1 MKGLVSV
8 IVPVYNRE
16 SLVSETIDS
25 ILSQTYKNFEVILI
39 NDGSSDDSLSVLVA
53 YERRFPEKIRVI
65 DQSNQGQIIARN
77 NGIKVAQGDYIAF
90 LDSDDLWKKDK
101 LERQIPLFNKG
112 VGLVYAGTEIINEKG
127 ETIRAE
133 PADETLSG
141 NIYPQL
147 LVKNRM
153 TGGTVVVTSESLRRV
168 GVFSTDFKAAE
179 NWDLW
184 LRICKE
190 YLAEVVAEPLI
201 EYRIHSNNMSSDT
214 QLMLDAKM
222 KIIEKHCDLKSRD
235 PLIYRF
241 SKLAYADY
249 FYRIG
254 LDHFANERY
263 LKASKAF
270 FTTMQYSFT
279 YMDAR
284 ERLIRSLAGPYLN
297 RMLRAIKQ
305 RMSHGV

>member
-8 IVPVYNRE
+8 IVPVYNRGN
-16 SLVSETIDS
+16 LVSETIDS
-25 ILSQTYKNFEVILI
+25 ILSQTYKNFEIILI
-39 NDGSSDDSLSVLVA
+39 NDGSSDDSLSILAA

-65 DQSNQGQIIARN
+65 DQKNQGQIIARN
-77 NGIKVAQGDYIAF
+77 NGIKVARGQYIAF

-101 LERQIPLFNKG
+101 LERQLPLFQQG
-112 VGLVYAGTEIINEKG
+112 VGLVYTGTEIINEKG
-127 ETIRAE
+127 ETVRLE
-133 PADETLSG
+133 PADEALVG
-141 NIYPQL
+141 DIYGQL

-153 TGGTVVVTSESLRRV
+153 TGGTVVVTAEALEKV
-168 GVFSTDFKAAE
+168 GVFSQDFKAAE

-190 YLAEVVAEPLI
+190 YSADVVADPLI
-201 EYRIHSNNMSSDT
+201 EYRVHSNNMSSDG

-222 KIIEKHCDLKSRD
+222 KIIEKHCDLKSSD
-235 PLIYRF
+235 PLISRF

-249 FYRIG
+249 FYRVG

-270 FTTMQYSFT
+270 IKTMQHSFT

-284 ERLIRSLAGPYLN
+284 ERLLRSLAGPYIN
-297 RMLRAIKQ
+297 RMLRAIKYGKNKH
-305 RMSHGV
+305 S